1 MEAVFYFGLS
11 FASLPKN
18 QRFNKPLMKGGKN
31 LLIL

>member
-1 MEAVFYFGLS
+1 MKAAFLSGLS